1 MNTQEPTVVHIMDEE
16 TGLGPASDLTK
27 VTKLAGNKA
36 QV

>member
-1 MNTQEPTVVHIMDEE
+1 MNTQESTVVHIMYEE